1 MAEPL
6 VQALSYSTLAVAA
19 AIGGGLIG
27 VLSIDMVIDGVLIG
41 VSFLAEAATG
51 ILIAV
56 ALAIAIPFLGVA
68 GVIALPEGPGR
79 SRNSQCRPG
88 SPPCWSSVSPSA

>member
-41 VSFLAEAATG
+41 VSFLAG
-51 ILIAV
+51 R
-56 ALAIAIPFLGVA
+56 P
-68 GVIALPEGPGR
+68 PGSASRWR
-79 SRNSQCRPG
+79 SRSGSCFWARP
-88 SPPCWSSVSPSA
+88 A